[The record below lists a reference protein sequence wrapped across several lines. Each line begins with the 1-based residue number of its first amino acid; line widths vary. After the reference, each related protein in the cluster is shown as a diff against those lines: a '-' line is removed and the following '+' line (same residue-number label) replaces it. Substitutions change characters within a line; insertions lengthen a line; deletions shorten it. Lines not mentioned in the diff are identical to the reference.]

1 MPAAHARTGTLLTVV
16 QTCLLLVSTVLAS
29 RSTDAHL
36 DRRHVIKRRAAAN
49 DSLVSTT
56 IHNLFE
62 KRATTTDGTCGKNG
76 ITCKAGD
83 CCSQYGWCGTSTA
96 HCGAGCQAAFG
107 RCGSAPP
114 PPPPPPPPPT
124 TPVVSPIG
132 GRCGRGFGTTCGPNV
147 CCSESSVCGTTAA
160 SCGNGCQAAF
170 GRCGIVTGTPNIPP
184 PSGNNPSNPTPPPL
198 DWSKKANVITTCTQP
213 RMFALTFDDGPSG
226 NIGSVLD
233 ALKNNG
239 VKATFFVNG
248 KNYADLANNANDR
261 AALLRAFN
269 EGHQIASHTL
279 NHADL
284 ATLSTQAMWDQM
296 RLNDNLIKS
305 IIGKRPTHMRPPY
318 LSTNDNALVAM
329 GSWGYRVISTNLDS
343 KDYEHLGS
351 DAIQRNTA
359 NYNADLQGK
368 SLPQTSLISLQHD
381 HVPSSA
387 QWIGVVVKR
396 FRDLG
401 YRFVTVGE
409 CLGDSNPYRA

>member
-1 MPAAHARTGTLLTVV
+1 
-16 QTCLLLVSTVLAS
+16 
-29 RSTDAHL
+29 
-36 DRRHVIKRRAAAN
+36 
-49 DSLVSTT
+49 SL
-56 IHNLFE
+56 E

-76 ITCKAGD
+76 ITCNTGD

-107 RCGSAPP
+107 RCGSAPLLLLLLLLLP
-114 PPPPPPPPPT
+114 PRLSCRPSAAAVDAALARLAVPT
-124 TPVVSPIG
+124 
-132 GRCGRGFGTTCGPNV
+132 
-147 CCSESSVCGTTAA
+147 
-160 SCGNGCQAAF
+160 
-170 GRCGIVTGTPNIPP
+170 
-184 PSGNNPSNPTPPPL
+184 
-198 DWSKKANVITTCTQP
+198 
-213 RMFALTFDDGPSG
+213 
-226 NIGSVLD
+226 VLD